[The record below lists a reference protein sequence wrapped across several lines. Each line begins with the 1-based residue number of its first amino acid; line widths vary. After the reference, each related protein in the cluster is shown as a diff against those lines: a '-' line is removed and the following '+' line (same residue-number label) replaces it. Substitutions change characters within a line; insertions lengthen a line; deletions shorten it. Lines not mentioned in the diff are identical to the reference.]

1 MLRDEIVKL
10 VQDCIAIMKKQK
22 DYDFEILCID
32 DGEKYENAVISDEVP
47 IGVSIVDWEK
57 CLKSVINDVLFTAGD
72 LTCEFSCN
80 FNYTDLLMPESGEEA
95 YTEAMKRIIR
105 AIYDQYKYFKDLDGA
120 FSNIGPQT
128 ITGTK
133 TYNNA
138 GYSNVSTYGP
148 LSTSQSAF
156 SNMQVAGDLNV
167 NGEIE
172 ADDIKVNGGQLS
184 VSSELDDLKNKN
196 QVLENELDAL
206 KALLTIKGVI

>member
-1 MLRDEIVKL
+1 MRDLLTNIKK
-10 VQDCIAIMKKQK
+10 AIKIINESKNLTIHLT
-22 DYDFEILCID
+22 DP
-32 DGEKYENAVISDEVP
+32 NTVISDEVP
-47 IGVSIVDWEK
+47 IGVSMVDWEK
-57 CLKSVINDVLFTAGD
+57 CLAGVVNDVLFTTRD
-72 LTCEFSCN
+72 LSCDFSCEF
-80 FNYTDLLMPESGEEA
+80 NYADLLMPESGEAA
-95 YTEAMKRIIR
+95 YTDAMKRIIK
-105 AIYDQYKYFKDLDGA
+105 AIYDQYKYFKDLDSV
-120 FSNIGPQT
+120 FSNIGPQP

-138 GYSNVSTYGP
+138 GYSNVSAYGP
-148 LSTSQSAF
+148 LSVSQHSF